1 MIKIRKIDKLMS
13 SNQMLATAFKNGYMK
28 DFFEN
33 LLFIKEKTKDVDIVT
48 VFSGTKIN
56 KDSKTWIYYTFV
68 FVLSMIFLG
77 FYNINGFS
85 QFYENS
91 VLFIISS
98 FFAYFLALTFSFL
111 YHYNFVKAY
120 FYYDDNY
127 RENLKSIELRIK
139 SEEDVKVCVELFK
152 DNEKTFL
159 ENKFSHVNSEV
170 DGFFELKRSG
180 FFEEKKELVGSI
192 VENVKASYASIFVFI
207 EKPMNSLIISNV
219 VSMKTN
225 IAQSIALYY
234 IKKTILNKEKSSME
248 LIDFSV
254 FFINGLTSFIK
265 NNDVFKGFSIN
276 KDEFYS
282 EIDNILYQIN
292 LNIDDCIK
300 IYGKE
305 NVLLLLASIFEFKN
319 ALLVSMKDVQELE
332 VDVNGKFEYL
342 EETIKRGWK
351 NEDCCFYRWW

>member
-1 MIKIRKIDKLMS
+1 MVKIRKVDKLMS

-33 LLFIKEKTKDVDIVT
+33 LLFIKEKTKEVDVVT

-56 KDSKTWIYYTFV
+56 KDSRVWLYYTFV
-68 FVLSMIFLG
+68 FVFSMVLLG
-77 FYNINGFS
+77 FYDINGFS

-91 VLFIISS
+91 VLFVFSS
-98 FFAYFLALTFSFL
+98 FLAYFLALIFSFL

-127 RENLKSIELRIK
+127 REGLKLIESRIK
-139 SEEDVKVCVELFK
+139 SEEDVKIHVELFK
-152 DNEKTFL
+152 SNEKTFL
-159 ENKFSHVNSEV
+159 ENKFLHVNSEV
-170 DGFFELKRSG
+170 DGFFELKRNG

-207 EKPMNSLIISNV
+207 ETPMNSLIISNV

-234 IKKTILNKEKSSME
+234 VNKTITNKENVYAE
-248 LIDFSV
+248 LIEFSV

-276 KDEFYS
+276 EDGFYS

-292 LNIDDCIK
+292 LNIDDCVR

-319 ALLVSMKDVQELE
+319 ALLVSMKNVEKFE
-332 VDVNGKFEYL
+332 VDINDKFEYL
-342 EETIKRGWK
+342 EEKIKRG
-351 NEDCCFYRWW
+351 

>member
-1 MIKIRKIDKLMS
+1 MVKIRKVDKLMS

-33 LLFIKEKTKDVDIVT
+33 LLFIKEKTKEVDIVT

-56 KDSKTWIYYTFV
+56 KDSRVWLYYTFV
-68 FVLSMIFLG
+68 FVFSMVLLG
-77 FYNINGFS
+77 FYGINGFS

-91 VLFIISS
+91 VLFVFSS
-98 FFAYFLALTFSFL
+98 FLAYFLALIFSFL

-127 RENLKSIELRIK
+127 REGLKLIESRIKEEEDIKIHIELFR
-139 SEEDVKVCVELFK
+139 
-152 DNEKTFL
+152 DNEEIFL
-159 ENKFSHVNSEV
+159 ENKFFHVSSEI
-170 DGFFELKRSG
+170 DGFFELKRNG
-180 FFEEKKELVGSI
+180 FFEEKKELIGSI

-225 IAQSIALYY
+225 VAQAIALFY
-234 IKKTILNKEKSSME
+234 INEAITNKENSRVE
-248 LIDFSV
+248 LIDFSI

-276 KDEFYS
+276 KDGFYS
-282 EIDNILYQIN
+282 EIDNILYKMN
-292 LNIDDCIK
+292 LNVDDCVK
-300 IYGKE
+300 IYGEE
-305 NVLLLLASIFEFKN
+305 NVLLLLVSIFEFKN
-319 ALLVSMKDVQELE
+319 ALLVSMKDVEE
-332 VDVNGKFEYL
+332 FEKDINEKFEYL
-342 EETIKRGWK
+342 KEKLKKVGEK
-351 NEDCCFYRWW
+351 